1 MRTWTTTQVPDVKW
15 EDVGSLGD
23 IREELNL
30 SICEPILH
38 PAKFAALGLSAPTG
52 VLLYGPPGCGKTLV
66 AKAVARE
73 SGANFISVKGPELLN
88 KFVGES
94 ERAVRTLF
102 LRAAASSPCVVFFD
116 ELDAL
121 CPKRGGEGG
130 INSER
135 VVNQL
140 LTEMDGLN
148 SRKGVFIIAATNRPD
163 MIDAAML
170 RPGRLDKLLYVQLPK
185 QRERLAIL
193 RTIARKIPLATDVD
207 LPAVAA
213 DSRTDGFS
221 GADLAALMREAGMC
235 ALKES
240 LERDK
245 VDSAAAGG
253 AALDADALMVGRQH
267 VQAALRVVLPSVSA
281 KDEKRYEVMASRLRQ
296 SRAKVTNEDD
306 ADAAAATAP
315 AARAQPA

>member
-1 MRTWTTTQVPDVKW
+1 MAQPSAKREGFATVPDVKW

-23 IREELNL
+23 VRDELNL
-30 SICEPILH
+30 SICEPILN
-38 PAKFAALGLSAPTG
+38 PGKFKALGLSAPTG

-102 LRAAASSPCVVFFD
+102 LRAEASSPCVIFFD

-130 INSER
+130 VSSER

-148 SRKGVFIIAATNRPD
+148 SRKSVFIIAATNRPD

-170 RPGRLDKLLYVQLPK
+170 RPGRLDKLLYVRLPK
-185 QRERLAIL
+185 QVPRLVASDSCCL
-193 RTIARKIPLATDVD
+193 LLSLCVLVCQRARHSSMRLQVCVYARNCGKDACNSSHRV
-207 LPAVAA
+207 VA
-213 DSRTDGFS
+213 
-221 GADLAALMREAGMC
+221 
-235 ALKES
+235 S
-240 LERDK
+240 LQRI
-245 VDSAAAGG
+245 V
-253 AALDADALMVGRQH
+253 
-267 VQAALRVVLPSVSA
+267 VVLPIF
-281 KDEKRYEVMASRLRQ
+281 L
-296 SRAKVTNEDD
+296 
-306 ADAAAATAP
+306 
-315 AARAQPA
+315 